1 MGGSPD
7 RFPERYAIADP
18 ISRVPLALPVL
29 LVHGTEDHTVSV
41 RRSRNYAAA
50 AADAGGTVEL
60 VELAGDDGGHRR
72 HVDPDSAAWAVVT
85 RWLERRAGDPAAGHR
100 VGLGS
105 DADE

>member
-1 MGGSPD
+1 MTWELSENSLTGPQGPVAGD
-7 RFPERYAIADP
+7 RAS
-18 ISRVPLALPVL
+18 SRA
-29 LVHGTEDHTVSV
+29 VSKTDEP
-41 RRSRNYAAA
+41 AELEA
-50 AADAGGTVEL
+50 EL